1 MDERRGSSVLAVLD
15 PHQRAG
21 FEIADDE
28 IVGLIGPNGAVQ
40 RAAFDVKQAPRSD
53 ENLLVAHGAS
63 DEVAKAREIM
73 DTVEATLAE
82 IHGE

>member
-15 PHQRAG
+15 THQRA
-21 FEIADDE
+21 EEAIKA
-28 IVGLIGPNGAVQ
+28 LQ